1 MKKVTTFIAVLKK
14 LNNKIMKRG
23 LIMVAISGILAFLFG
38 LLVHVFY
45 NDFTMEHVAGMAI
58 GTAIG
63 NFIAGVIISLIYGD
77 M

>member
-1 MKKVTTFIAVLKK
+1 
-14 LNNKIMKRG
+14 MKRG
-23 LIMVAISGILAFLFG
+23 LIMMAISGILAFLFG

>member
-23 LIMVAISGILAFLFG
+23 LIMMAISGILAFLFG